1 MLYFVFGVSSH
12 CHHQRYTE
20 CLSLFIW
27 KTLII
32 HYSLFAAECNTRRSQ
47 LFRAHISLSSGRI
60 LLCFQAFSFFVVVV
74 VVTMAVSIV
83 VTAFAV
89 VVAVSMVVTCC
100 SGISFSVCISVT
112 PLRSAYCC
120 CEVFKEPSLLQ
131 HLQRLRQQQQR
142 MIEIATTTNTVTV
155 IPVLET
161 KKSKK
166 REDIHI
172 CDEP

>member
-112 PLRSAYCC
+112 LRSTYCC

-155 IPVLET
+155 VPVLET